1 MRRARLEHIVQLC
14 QDEFRLFPESS
25 ELWFPSPFMASFVQS
40 LFLETLHMMNDG
52 IAFRTV
58 MLSLTQIVVV

>member
-14 QDEFRLFPESS
+14 QAEFRLFPGSS
-25 ELWFPSPFMASFVQS
+25 ELWFPSPFLAFLVQS

-58 MLSLTQIVVV
+58 MLSLTQIVVL